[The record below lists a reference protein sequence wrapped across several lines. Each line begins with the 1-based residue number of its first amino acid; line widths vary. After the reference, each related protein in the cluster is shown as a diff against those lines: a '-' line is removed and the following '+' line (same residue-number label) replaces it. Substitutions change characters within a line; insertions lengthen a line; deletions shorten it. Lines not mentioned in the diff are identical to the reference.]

1 MLANICRLLVSLV
14 LCVHNCRSQEQQKLM
29 WQFPKAV
36 AEPQSLQAKFELSEG
51 PSHPSPTLV
60 QLVPSLC
67 AYVLVWL
74 GMLYY
79 FRFNCEGASL
89 SGMQLDLVGQA
100 YRISFKKNKLSS
112 GITHNAL
119 YWA

>member
-1 MLANICRLLVSLV
+1 
-14 LCVHNCRSQEQQKLM
+14 M

-67 AYVLVWL
+67 VHIT
-74 GMLYY
+74 GITEHIYY

-112 GITHNAL
+112 GRTICMHNAL
-119 YWA
+119 YRA